1 MRASWRG
8 LRANWKGLRG
18 HLSGSEGQPGEIDGW
33 TNRHTDKQNFSSF
46 YRTSSPVR
54 AAGQKRKEE
63 IGEREV
69 LYIHQLTTSVTS
81 DIFELDSR
89 SCAQMVAPKNILSLV
104 PISVILHEV
113 LSLRTKENMRKHATI
128 ESD

>member
-1 MRASWRG
+1 M
-8 LRANWKGLRG
+8 
-18 HLSGSEGQPGEIDGW
+18 EGWVDGW
-33 TNRHTDKQNFSSF
+33 MDRWMDERNFFPF
-46 YRTSSPVR
+46 YRTLSPVR

-113 LSLRTKENMRKHATI
+113 LSLRTKGNMRKHATI

>member
-1 MRASWRG
+1 MDGQTDIQTNRISPHSTG
-8 LRANWKGLRG
+8 LCT
-18 HLSGSEGQPGEIDGW
+18 LSGPLA
-33 TNRHTDKQNFSSF
+33 K
-46 YRTSSPVR
+46 
-54 AAGQKRKEE
+54 KKERDWR
-63 IGEREV
+63 EREV

-113 LSLRTKENMRKHATI
+113 LSLRSKGNTRKHATI